1 MKHYLLAHDLGTSG
15 NKATLFTTDGILVDS
30 RTSPYS
36 TRYSNSNWAEQNPE
50 DWWSAVRET
59 TRSILS
65 KVDRSEI
72 AAVCFSGQM
81 MGCLCVDTQGRP
93 LRDSIIYSD
102 QRAVEETDYL
112 VEKIGPESIYKITGH
127 RASSSYS
134 IEKLMWIR
142 NHEPEVYRSTFKML
156 NAKDYLNFRLTG
168 RFCSE
173 QNDASGTN
181 AYDINKRRWSEVI
194 IAAAG
199 IDGAKLPE
207 VLEST
212 SQVGEITPEAAKETG
227 LSAGTPVIAG
237 AGDGGC
243 ATVGVGSVTEG
254 KTYTYLGSSS
264 WISTTSQAPIYDP
277 TQRTFTWCHPVP
289 GYFQPCGTMQTAGGA
304 YNWLKEQVCRFEVE
318 RALGERKDPYEAIN
332 AEIEKSPPGARGI
345 YFLPYLL
352 GERSPRWN
360 PNAKG
365 AWIGLKLENKRE
377 DLLRAVLEGVS
388 LNLGIILSAIK
399 GFVPVHE
406 MILIG
411 GGAKGTIW
419 RQLLADV
426 FDLPVLVPQCLEEA
440 TSMGAAIIGGVGAGC
455 FASFDS
461 AERFVQIKHRVE
473 PDPERVRLYRTMR
486 PLFDDCYKALEPVF
500 KMM

>member
-1 MKHYLLAHDLGTSG
+1 MKNYLLAHDLGTSG
-15 NKATLFTTDGILVDS
+15 NKATLFATDGTLINS
-30 RTSPYS
+30 KTSSYP
-36 TRYSNSNWAEQNPE
+36 TRYSNSNRAEQNPE

-59 TRSILS
+59 TRSILLEID
-65 KVDRSEI
+65 KSEI

-81 MGCLCVDTQGRP
+81 MGCLCVDARGRP

-102 QRAVEETDYL
+102 QRAVEEANLLTG
-112 VEKIGPESIYKITGH
+112 KIGPESVYRITGH
-127 RASSSYS
+127 RCSSSYS
-134 IEKLMWIR
+134 IEKLMWVR
-142 NHEPEVYRSTFKML
+142 KHEPEVYRQTHKML

-181 AYDINKRRWSEVI
+181 AYDINRKCWSGEIVE
-194 IAAAG
+194 AAG
-199 IDGAKLPE
+199 IDPEKLPE

-212 SQVGEITPEAAKETG
+212 SLVGEITPRAARDTG
-227 LSAGTPVIAG
+227 LAEGTPVVAG

-243 ATVGVGSVTEG
+243 ATVGVGSVAEG
-254 KTYTYLGSSS
+254 ITYTYLGSSS
-264 WISTTSQAPIYDP
+264 WISTTSRAPVFDA

-304 YNWLKEQVCRFEVE
+304 YSWLKDQVCGTEVE
-318 RALGERKDPYEAIN
+318 QAVREGKDPYELIN
-332 AEIEKSPPGARGI
+332 AEIEKSPPGARGV

-365 AWIGLKLENKRE
+365 AWIGLKLQNRRE

-388 LNLGIILSAIK
+388 LNLGVILTIIEEL
-399 GFVPVHE
+399 VPARE

-411 GGAKGTIW
+411 GGAKGATW

-426 FDLPVLVPQCLEEA
+426 YDLPVLVPERLEEA

-455 FASFDS
+455 FDSFDS
-461 AERFVQIKHRVE
+461 AGRFVRIGHRLD
-473 PDPERVRLYRTMR
+473 PDPERVRLYRAMR
-486 PLFDDCYKALEPVF
+486 PVFDGCYSALEPIF
-500 KMM
+500 EII